1 MNYNGLSVV
10 GLWRSTD
17 FSCLFC
23 AGTCSGNSHPV
34 EVVIGSETSHFWEV
48 YVGDLCIIFVVV
60 GYILSSLE
68 EGLHVEGKLLF
79 RY

>member
-1 MNYNGLSVV
+1 MNYSGLSVV
-10 GLWRSTD
+10 GLCQSTD
-17 FSCLFC
+17 LSCLFH

-34 EVVIGSETSHFWEV
+34 EVVISSETSHFWGV
-48 YVGDLCIIFVVV
+48 CVGDLCIIFVVV

-68 EGLHVEGKLLF
+68 EELHVEGKLLF